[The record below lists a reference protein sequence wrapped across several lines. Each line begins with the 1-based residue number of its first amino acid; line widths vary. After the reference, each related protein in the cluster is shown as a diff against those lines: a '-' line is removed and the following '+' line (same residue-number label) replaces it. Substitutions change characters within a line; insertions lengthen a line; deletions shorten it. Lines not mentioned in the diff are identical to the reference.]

1 MVRSKSTIKELL
13 KRLYRKYRERHFRR
27 YRGMSVQ
34 EVFSSIYK
42 ENVWGGEK
50 GTFYS
55 GSGTA
60 NPNTTQY
67 IKMLTDFIQTN
78 NIRSVA
84 EIGCGD
90 FSIMRQVLKQVDVQY
105 TGMDVVPDLIAHH
118 QENNANAKTQF
129 IVKDAISEP
138 LPETDLLII
147 RQVLQHLKNNQI
159 AQILAKLGQF
169 KYVIIT
175 EHLPVT
181 EDVEY
186 NLDKVTGPH
195 IRMRMNSGV
204 FIDQPPFSLQ
214 NVSVLLEYREDDPV
228 KKKMV
233 PAVMRSYLVTIK
245 PSR

>member
-1 MVRSKSTIKELL
+1 MDRKKSKLSSFL
-13 KRLYRKYRERHFRR
+13 KKLYRKYRERHFRR

-60 NPNTTQY
+60 NPKTAEY
-67 IKMLTDFIQTN
+67 IKMMTGFIN
-78 NIRSVA
+78 SHNIRSVA

-90 FSIMRQVLKQVDVQY
+90 FSIMRQVLQQVDVQY

-118 QENNANAKTQF
+118 LEKNANAKTQF
-129 IVKDAISEP
+129 LVKDAISEP
-138 LPETDLLII
+138 LPKADLLII

-159 AQILAKLGQF
+159 SQILQKLDNF
-169 KYVIIT
+169 KYAIIT
-175 EHLPVT
+175 EHLPIT

-204 FIDQPPFSLQ
+204 FIDLPPFSLPG
-214 NVSVLLEYREDDPV
+214 VSVLMEYREDDPV

-245 PSR
+245 QS